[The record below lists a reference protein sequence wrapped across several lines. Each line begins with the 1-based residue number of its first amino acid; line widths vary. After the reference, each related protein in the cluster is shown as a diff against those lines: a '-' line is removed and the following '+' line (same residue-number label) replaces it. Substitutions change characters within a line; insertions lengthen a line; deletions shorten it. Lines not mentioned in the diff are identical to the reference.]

1 MRRTMTDKGVAAL
14 KPRAGR
20 YSVPDPELRG
30 HWIRVQPSGSKSF
43 WAVTRDPAGKQ
54 VWTRIGPAD
63 AMSIEKSREQGREL
77 LTRVRAGLPAIEPKG
92 ETFARV
98 AANWMQRHVGG
109 NGLRSAVGIGRLLK
123 LHVLPVWGDRE
134 FMSIRRSDV
143 AALLDHVEDE
153 HSPRQADLVL
163 AVVRGIMNWY
173 ATRHDD
179 YNPPIVRGMGR
190 NKAAPRARILA
201 DEELR
206 QLWKAT
212 EGAGAF
218 NGIVRLCL
226 LTGQRSR
233 KVSTMKWA
241 DISADGEW
249 SIPREPREKSTAGA
263 LVLPEAALA
272 VVKAQPQIGDNLY
285 VFASPQGDRKSLT
298 GFSKAKRNLDAKL
311 PKGTP
316 AWVIHDLRR
325 TARSLMSRAGVP
337 TEHSERVLG
346 HAIRGIVGVYD
357 RHSYRDEKSDA
368 LRRLA
373 ALIDGIVNP
382 RDNVLS
388 MGKQRK
394 RR

>member
-1 MRRTMTDKGVAAL
+1 MRKTLSDKGVVAL
-14 KPRAGR
+14 KPRAQR
-20 YSVPDPELRG
+20 YAFPDPELPG
-30 HWIRVQPSGSKSF
+30 HYVRVQPSGAKAF
-43 WAVTRDPAGKQ
+43 VAVTRDPSGKQ
-54 VWTRIGPAD
+54 VWVTIGATNVVSIAD
-63 AMSIEKSREQGREL
+63 ARAQARDVIK
-77 LTRVRAGLPAIEPKG
+77 RVRVGLPAIEPKG
-92 ETFARV
+92 ETFAQV
-98 AANWMQRHVGG
+98 AANWTKRHVEG
-109 NGLRSAVGIGRLLK
+109 NGLRSAAGIGRLLK

-134 FMSIRRSDV
+134 FTRIRRSDV

-163 AVVRGIMNWY
+163 AVVRGIMNWS
-173 ATRHDD
+173 ATRRDD
-179 YNPPIVRGMGR
+179 YSPPVVRGMGR
-190 NKAAPRARILA
+190 DKAAPRERIRT
-201 DEELR
+201 DDELR
-206 QLWKAT
+206 ALWRLT

-233 KVSTMKWA
+233 KISTMEWA
-241 DISADGEW
+241 DISVDGEW

-272 VVKAQPQIGDNLY
+272 IIKAQPRIAENPY
-285 VFASPQGDRKSLT
+285 VFASPQGDGKSLT
-298 GFSKAKRNLDAKL
+298 GFSKAKATLDAKL
-311 PKGTP
+311 PEIPHWTL
-316 AWVIHDLRR
+316 HDLRR

-337 TEHSERVLG
+337 TEHCERVLG
-346 HAIRGIVGVYD
+346 HAIPGIKGVYD
-357 RHSYRDEKSDA
+357 RHSYRDEKADA

-373 ALIDGIVNP
+373 ALIDSIVHP